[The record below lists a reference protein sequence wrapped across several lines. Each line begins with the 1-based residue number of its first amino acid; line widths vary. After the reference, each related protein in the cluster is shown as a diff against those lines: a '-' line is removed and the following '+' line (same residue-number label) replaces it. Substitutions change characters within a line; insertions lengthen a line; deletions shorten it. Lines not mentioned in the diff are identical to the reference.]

1 MVFSNPEATPKFN
14 IPTERGITIGQLA
27 ELVSKLNEKR
37 CTAAMIYNYER
48 LGLLPEPERSPGGFR
63 LYRLEDVTRVALI
76 KRWQEKGLS
85 LAEIK
90 EKLEQNPNIGEEI
103 KITDLPSDRR
113 TQILQAALT
122 VFLQKGY
129 LEATIQDIAQEAGI
143 SSAAIYLYF
152 DSKEDLFLSLIENL
166 SFQDVL
172 EEINSVLEHKEEI
185 ELEDVR
191 QALIKAAEAFLDT
204 HHPNAEV
211 IRLFIAEGRRFPEI
225 GISYCQRLVAPVEDL
240 LERYIENQIRRGV
253 FRNVEPKL
261 AVHAFFGIFL
271 NFVVTQDLLH
281 GKHCLFFPSEDRVAK
296 LVDLYLYGILPRHAN
311 EQS

>member
-1 MVFSNPEATPKFN
+1 MTTSNSEESTKF
-14 IPTERGITIGQLA
+14 ISPSERGITIGQLA
-27 ELVSKLNEKR
+27 DLVSRLNEQR
-37 CTAAMIYNYER
+37 CTTAMIYNYER
-48 LGLLPEPERSPGGFR
+48 LGLLPAPERSSGGFR
-63 LYRLEDVTRVALI
+63 LYKLEDVKRVALI

-85 LAEIK
+85 LVEIK
-90 EKLEQNPNIGEEI
+90 ERLGQSQNVGEELNVG
-103 KITDLPSDRR
+103 DLPIDRR

-152 DSKEDLFLSLIENL
+152 DSKEDLFLSLIESL

-185 ELEDVR
+185 EFEDVR

-225 GISYCQRLVAPVEDL
+225 GISYCQRLVAPVESL
-240 LERYIENQIRRGV
+240 LERYIENQIRRGI
-253 FRNVEPKL
+253 FREIDPKL

-281 GKHCLFFPSEDRVAK
+281 GKHCLSFPSEDRVPK
-296 LVDLYLYGILPRHAN
+296 LVDLYLNGILPRTAN
-311 EQS
+311 E

>member
-1 MVFSNPEATPKFN
+1 MTSSGIEESTKF
-14 IPTERGITIGQLA
+14 ISPSERGITIGQLA
-27 ELVSKLNEKR
+27 ELVSKLNETR

-48 LGLLPEPERSPGGFR
+48 LGLLPTPQRTPGGFR
-63 LYRLEDVTRVALI
+63 LYKLEDVTRVALI

-90 EKLEQNPNIGEEI
+90 EKLEQSPNLGEEL
-103 KITDLPSDRR
+103 KIDDLPVDRR
-113 TQILQAALT
+113 AQILEAAAT

-129 LEATIQDIAQEAGI
+129 LEATIQDIAQEAGL

-152 DSKEDLFLSLIENL
+152 DSKEELFLSLINSL

-172 EEINSVLEHKEEI
+172 EEVNSVLEQKEEVEI
-185 ELEDVR
+185 EDVR
-191 QALIKAAEAFLDT
+191 QALIKVAEAFLDT
-204 HHPNAEV
+204 HHPGAEI

-225 GISYCQRLVAPVEDL
+225 GVSYCQRLVAPVESL

-253 FRNVEPKL
+253 FREVEVKL

-281 GKHCLFFPSEDRVAK
+281 GKHCLFFPTENMVPK
-296 LVDLYLYGILPRHAN
+296 LVDLYLEGILPRADHGG
-311 EQS
+311 E

>member
-1 MVFSNPEATPKFN
+1 VTISSSEESANFISPSD
-14 IPTERGITIGQLA
+14 RGITIGQIA
-27 ELVSKLNEKR
+27 ELVSKLNEQR
-37 CTAAMIYNYER
+37 CTTAMIYNYER
-48 LGLLPEPERSPGGFR
+48 LGLLPAPERSSGGFR
-63 LYRLEDVTRVALI
+63 LYKLEDVRLVALI

-90 EKLEQNPNIGEEI
+90 ERLEQNQNVGEELNVG
-103 KITDLPSDRR
+103 DLPIDRR

-122 VFLQKGY
+122 VFLHKGY

-152 DSKEDLFLSLIENL
+152 DSKEDLFLSLIESL

-172 EEINSVLEHKEEI
+172 EEINSVLENKEEV

-204 HHPNAEV
+204 HHPNAEI

-225 GISYCQRLVAPVEDL
+225 GISYCQRLVAPVEHL
-240 LERYIENQIRRGV
+240 LEPYLENQIRRGV
-253 FRNVEPKL
+253 FREIEPKL

-281 GKHCLFFPSEDRVAK
+281 GKHCLSFPTEDRVSK
-296 LVDLYLYGILPRHAN
+296 LVDLYLNGILPRTAN
-311 EQS
+311 E